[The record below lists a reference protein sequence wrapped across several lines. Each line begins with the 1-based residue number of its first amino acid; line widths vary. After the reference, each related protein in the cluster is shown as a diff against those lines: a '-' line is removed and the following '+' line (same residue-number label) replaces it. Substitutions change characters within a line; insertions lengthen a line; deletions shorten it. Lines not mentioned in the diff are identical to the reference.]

1 LKKKG
6 KTKYEPNQPWI
17 YVAPNKRDKK
27 RHPTSGVWRRET
39 GYVCV
44 KCLTVY
50 NPATSFRHSFCS
62 TCGSKILPNAL
73 DSYSALARLPDEEVK
88 DLFYEVTEECGM
100 LDESKSEV
108 KFLEASER
116 LLEVAPRRKTGGEGI
131 AGSVCPKRK
140 RQSKFCDV
148 CGHMNPN
155 LACSSCIASFHA
167 HCVSLPAGLD
177 IPLTGWRCHM
187 CCHEFNRVGKGK
199 LPEPINDDKLCAAII
214 GGTFCCSCGYHEFE
228 TLNCRTCCRG
238 FCYACTC
245 ISTATLPEGGW
256 SCPECVGQEK
266 YDEELSERIRVF
278 RERIPSG
285 SLSSKQKVGFGP
297 SPGTSTHPLVC
308 RSLPLAKGGE
318 ALPSQSRLFQV
329 CTTAEISMAV

>member
-1 LKKKG
+1 MKKKG

-39 GYVCV
+39 GYACV

-116 LLEVAPRRKTGGEGI
+116 LLEVAPKKKTGGG
-131 AGSVCPKRK
+131 ASRGAFA
-140 RQSKFCDV
+140 QS
-148 CGHMNPN
+148 
-155 LACSSCIASFHA
+155 
-167 HCVSLPAGLD
+167 
-177 IPLTGWRCHM
+177 
-187 CCHEFNRVGKGK
+187 GKGRASSAT
-199 LPEPINDDKLCAAII
+199 CA
-214 GGTFCCSCGYHEFE
+214 GT
-228 TLNCRTCCRG
+228 
-238 FCYACTC
+238 
-245 ISTATLPEGGW
+245 
-256 SCPECVGQEK
+256 
-266 YDEELSERIRVF
+266 
-278 RERIPSG
+278 
-285 SLSSKQKVGFGP
+285 
-297 SPGTSTHPLVC
+297 
-308 RSLPLAKGGE
+308 
-318 ALPSQSRLFQV
+318 
-329 CTTAEISMAV
+329 